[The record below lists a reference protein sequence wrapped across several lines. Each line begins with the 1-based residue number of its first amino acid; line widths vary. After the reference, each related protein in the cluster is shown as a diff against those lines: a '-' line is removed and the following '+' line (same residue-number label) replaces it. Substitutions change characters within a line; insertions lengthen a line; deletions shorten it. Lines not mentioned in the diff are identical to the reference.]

1 MSEFFTNASLLS
13 VVLMVYSAN
22 VMMEALQ
29 RDRMDPHGLR
39 IPLLIKSNL
48 AAWFMFASI
57 PCAFL
62 PALYVTYYSD
72 WKYGV
77 VSWIVQIIGAV
88 ITIVFGLG
96 GRFIAFHFIAACIAF
111 PIGYYLCI
119 ADMVA

>member
-1 MSEFFTNASLLS
+1 MTEFVTNASLLS
-13 VVLMVYSAN
+13 IALMVYAAN

-29 RDRMDPHGLR
+29 RDRIDPHGLNT
-39 IPLLIKSNL
+39 PLLIKSKM

-62 PALYVTYYSD
+62 PALYVTYYLD

-77 VSWIVQIIGAV
+77 ISWIIQIIGAV
-88 ITIVFGLG
+88 ITITFGLG

-111 PIGYYLCI
+111 PVGYYLCI